1 MRPTTPANWRSWS
14 TAIAVYAEGYLNLRV
29 SGAMAWLALHLP
41 ALLQMEVM
49 DLESVLLGW

>member
-1 MRPTTPANWRSWS
+1 
-14 TAIAVYAEGYLNLRV
+14 VYAEGYLNLRV